1 MADPMNYGDDVSA
14 RELISPEDFSNM
26 SIDPSSFHTPMSRE
40 KILHVFEAIGHTL
53 PDDVASFIYDLAS
66 QGQGGCSIHQFRV
79 VMNDYIYAEETGS
92 AADWLSANG
101 F

>member
-1 MADPMNYGDDVSA
+1 MNYGDDVSA

-26 SIDPSSFHTPMSRE
+26 SIDPSAFHTPMSRE
-40 KILHVFEAIGHTL
+40 KILKIFQAIGHEL
-53 PDDVASFIYDLAS
+53 PSDVAAFIYDVAS

-79 VMNDYIYAEETGS
+79 VMNDYIYSQEIGS
-92 AADWLSANG
+92 ADEWLSANG